1 MKENRN
7 AGPGLLCA
15 MMNLACYPRAAEL
28 EVSAVSGTPKLA
40 LAPLFGTK

>member
-1 MKENRN
+1 MVVLVCFV
-7 AGPGLLCA
+7 PF
-15 MMNLACYPRAAEL
+15 MMNEYSPRAAEL